1 MDMLS
6 NLLST
11 VAEGGKILLEEE
23 NYLLARVQI
32 DGRAM
37 LAEISSGSSGG
48 FSSGEWPE
56 IEGVLLPDSLIH
68 PGNDTETRIRLFS
81 LPDNAEL
88 CVEVI
93 VRDGGFSEAH
103 ALETGKKVLDI
114 LRRIHDDGYRVGYL
128 GPENVLRTGTGKYFI
143 LGGARG
149 IPDTPFSPPEAVGRI
164 ADDPRS
170 DVYALGL
177 LIFRLFAG
185 SDNRDLQVE
194 AWNSLSNRVLKLLE
208 NMVSP
213 EADNRFPNL
222 IALEQALKQ
231 VEPEEEA
238 KNSEIANKH
247 SRPRSRKATVS
258 VLAVIAIAVIIALLL
273 VFKRDDRQ
281 ELQRTEPDSTTVIGE
296 SDTIGIYHGLPLEET
311 IPIQSDALAE
321 PVVWISN
328 STGQPGR
335 ASEFRQGPASEYS
348 TVYTSTGSERRN
360 SILLARRDDPYLS
373 LENQNRIYPIAVQ
386 LAQSDS
392 AILIAPVDMTL
403 LLGADIIDDSILQD
417 IIMPVS
423 DPAGTLYIDI
433 ANHGLEG
440 TYANVGA
447 ATWVRSV
454 LNGRSIILEEEEW
467 LMTVVDFRNGDRLN
481 TELGIPATLDSTL
494 FLYRTHLPL
503 LAAAEEQFRKIF
515 LENTTD
521 DHPHG
526 TSADPPD
533 IWILLAE

>member
-1 MDMLS
+1 MLS

-88 CVEVI
+88 CVEMI

-128 GPENVLRTGTGKYFI
+128 GPENVLRTETGKYFI

-164 ADDPRS
+164 AEDPRS

-177 LIFRLFAG
+177 LIFRLIAG
-185 SDNRDLQVE
+185 SDNRDIQVE
-194 AWNSLSNRVLKLLE
+194 AWNSLSNRALKLLE

-231 VEPEEEA
+231 VEPEEET
-238 KNSEIANKH
+238 KNPEIANKH
-247 SRPRSRKATVS
+247 SRPRSRKATVP
-258 VLAVIAIAVIIALLL
+258 VLAVITIAVIIALLL
-273 VFKRDDRQ
+273 VFKHDDRQ

-296 SDTIGIYHGLPLEET
+296 SDTIGIDHGLPLEET

-360 SILLARRDDPYLS
+360 SILLARRDDPYLP

-392 AILIAPVDMTL
+392 AILISPVDMTL
-403 LLGADIIDDSILQD
+403 LLGADIIDDSIPQD

>member
-1 MDMLS
+1 MLS

-48 FSSGEWPE
+48 FSSGDWPE
-56 IEGVLLPDSLIH
+56 IDGILLPDSLIH

-88 CVEVI
+88 CVETI

-103 ALETGKKVLDI
+103 ALDTGKKVLDI

-128 GPENVLRTGTGKYFI
+128 GPENVLRTETGKYFI

-164 ADDPRS
+164 VDDPRS

-177 LIFRLFAG
+177 LIFRLLAG
-185 SDNRDLQVE
+185 SDNRDIQVE
-194 AWNSLSNRVLKLLE
+194 AWNSLSTGVLELLE

-222 IALEQALKQ
+222 IALEQAIKQ
-231 VEPEEEA
+231 VDPEEETR
-238 KNSEIANKH
+238 NSVIVIKH
-247 SRPRSRKATVS
+247 SWDSRKK
-258 VLAVIAIAVIIALLL
+258 VITSIIAVIIIAAIIAILL
-273 VFKRDDRQ
+273 KIKPDSQQ
-281 ELQRTEPDSTTVIGE
+281 EFQRTEPDSTARIHE
-296 SDTIGIYHGLPLEET
+296 SDDSLEVDHGLPGEET
-311 IPIQSDALAE
+311 ISIQSDALAE

-348 TVYTSTGSERRN
+348 TVYTSTGSQRRN
-360 SILLARRDDPYLS
+360 SILLARRDDPYLP
-373 LENQNRIYPIAVQ
+373 LENQDRIYPLAVQ
-386 LAQSDS
+386 LARSDS
-392 AILIAPVDMTL
+392 AILITPVDMTL
-403 LLGADIIDDSILQD
+403 LLGADIVDDSIQQG
-417 IIMPVS
+417 IMMPVS

-454 LNGRSIILEEEEW
+454 LNGRSIILDDEEW
-467 LMTVVDFRNGDRLN
+467 LLTVVDFRNGDGPN

-503 LAAAEEQFRKIF
+503 LAEAEKQFRKIF

-521 DHPHG
+521 EHSHG
-526 TSADPPD
+526 TQPDPPD